1 MYRPPLTHPP
11 TAYYYYDQLSVSVCA
26 CCAKLCS
33 VIVVSARYRI
43 SACSVVAYRR
53 SGISTAAIGTTHYR
67 IVIAIIAGDTER
79 KVVSSRRRLLVRFLA
94 VILAL
99 ALERHGLLRPF
110 RTKTRTLQD
119 MQPGDWE
126 INIPHR
132 TVLHQ
137 AARELNEI

>member
-11 TAYYYYDQLSVSVCA
+11 TAYYYYDQLFGSVCA

-53 SGISTAAIGTTHYR
+53 IRNLHRRHR